1 MNRHASYITMLTF
14 LLLTAAFT
22 TYLTRASEREH
33 VPPRA
38 ALSEMPAQLG
48 AWRKT
53 EEQTL
58 DPATLEVLKPEDYL
72 SRTYTGERGTP
83 VFLFIGYYAS
93 QRNGQ
98 TYHSPQNCLPGA
110 GWAMLRH
117 ERLPFNESHAS
128 GEINHYLIGKG
139 SEKMLTLYWYQ
150 ARGRVVASEYWGK
163 IYTVQDAITRRRTDG
178 ALVRVMLPVE
188 DKAGGEERALADGLD
203 FVRRLMPELPRYI
216 PD

>member
-1 MNRHASYITMLTF
+1 MKRHASYITMLAF
-14 LLLTAAFT
+14 LLLAAAFT

-38 ALSEMPAQLG
+38 SLSELPAQLG

-72 SRTYTGERGTP
+72 SRTYINERRVP

-93 QRNGQ
+93 QRTGQ

-117 ERLPFNESHAS
+117 ERLHLDEHAQS
-128 GEINHYLIGKG
+128 GEINHYLI
-139 SEKMLTLYWYQ
+139 
-150 ARGRVVASEYWGK
+150 
-163 IYTVQDAITRRRTDG
+163 
-178 ALVRVMLPVE
+178 
-188 DKAGGEERALADGLD
+188 
-203 FVRRLMPELPRYI
+203 
-216 PD
+216 